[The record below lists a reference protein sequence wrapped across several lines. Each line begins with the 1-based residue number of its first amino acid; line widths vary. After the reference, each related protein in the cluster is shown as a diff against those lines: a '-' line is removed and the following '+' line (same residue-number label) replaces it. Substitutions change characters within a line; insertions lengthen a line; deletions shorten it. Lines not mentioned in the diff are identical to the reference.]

1 MINTEIRGKIRPV
14 DGEKLTNE
22 NADKILVQTGY
33 TQRLWHVNDFLGGFE
48 MGPFADIGYQTEF
61 TKPHGAPRTRIWR
74 GTAGAKL
81 FDGKYLKGAQQS
93 VSAVRSRG
101 APLLQVGTA
110 LLQGGSEQG
119 KGQRT

>member
-1 MINTEIRGKIRPV
+1 MQVLSSLTKKENEEDGMPV
-14 DGEKLTNE
+14 KRD
-22 NADKILVQTGY
+22 
-33 TQRLWHVNDFLGGFE
+33 
-48 MGPFADIGYQTEF
+48 
-61 TKPHGAPRTRIWR
+61 PHIQ
-74 GTAGAKL
+74 